1 MSDWTHV
8 ASLLHNCGSLEV
20 LVGNRCELDGNEI
33 LRGRE
38 GGREGG
44 RESWLG
50 VSSLCIHVHNIHVQ
64 GTHVL
69 VGF

>member
-20 LVGNRCELDGNEI
+20 LIGNRCELDRNEI
-33 LRGRE
+33 L

-50 VSSLCIHVHNIHVQ
+50 VSSLCIHVHNIQYMYMYKEHMY
-64 GTHVL
+64 
-69 VGF
+69 